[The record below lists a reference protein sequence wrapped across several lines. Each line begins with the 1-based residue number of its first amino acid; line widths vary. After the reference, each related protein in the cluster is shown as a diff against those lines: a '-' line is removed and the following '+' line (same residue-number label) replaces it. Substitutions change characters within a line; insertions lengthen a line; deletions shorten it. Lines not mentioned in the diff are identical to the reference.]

1 MDHDVSSLSLDAP
14 DSIAYVLKA
23 LAAGVWA
30 YFFAPSFEDGLQK
43 IIMEGGDADTN
54 GCISG
59 SLLGLKYG
67 YKNIPKPWI
76 AGLDK
81 RDLLGNYFEQ
91 YLILLEN
98 KEAK

>member
-1 MDHDVSSLSLDAP
+1 MDHDVSNLSLDAP
-14 DSIAYVLKA
+14 DSIAYVLKV

-43 IIMEGGDADTN
+43 IIMKGGDADTN

-59 SLLGLKYG
+59 SLLGLRYG

-76 AGLDK
+76 AGLNK
-81 RDLLGNYFEQ
+81 RDLLENYFEQ
-91 YLILLEN
+91 YLILL
-98 KEAK
+98 